1 MVDFVVMNAALVNT
15 FSVTMFF
22 ILSMVLYFVNIPTK
36 TEYTNYKKARRIIGF
51 ALLMIVVIEILRF
64 LFPVTGL
71 KRFLEL
77 VSLIVFSFVFTSLS
91 FVSFLYMLEVPR
103 KERQIIKKNATICA
117 VLLLCLGITG
127 YIFVDIRSLIKAIM
141 STIYIVM
148 CLYEF
153 TQCIREYD
161 RLTMSL
167 EDCTA
172 ESLNVKWMYPMLW
185 VAAICS
191 LLLGCSFFYKPLT
204 EISGLFFAAT
214 YAVLTF
220 KIINFAP
227 NDLNEVRNRLNAR
240 AAGKTA
246 TEDKSEQAQITAPV
260 QSESIAHETADD
272 DSAHENKGYS
282 KIEPLVKKW
291 VDEELYTAPEINI
304 KEAAIQMGT
313 NSNYL
318 SQYINRELNTTFST
332 WLNTLRIEKSK
343 EYLGAGS
350 RMSIEEIGTK
360 VGYQNIYNFSRW
372 FKIVTGMSPS
382 EWRKAQ

>member
-1 MVDFVVMNAALVNT
+1 MNTVLVNT

-22 ILSMVLYFVNIPTK
+22 ILSMVLYFVNIPSK
-36 TEYTNYKKARRIIGF
+36 PDYINYKKARRIIGF
-51 ALLMIVVIEILRF
+51 ALLMIVAIQILRIC
-64 LFPVTGL
+64 FPVTGL

-77 VSLIVFSFVFTSLS
+77 VSLIFFSFVFTSLS

-103 KERQIIKKNATICA
+103 RERQIIKKNATICA
-117 VLLLCLGITG
+117 ALLLCLGITG
-127 YIFVDIRSLIKAIM
+127 YIFVDIRSLVKAIM

-185 VAAICS
+185 VTAICS
-191 LLLGCSFFYKPLT
+191 LLMGCSFFYKPLT
-204 EISGLFFAAT
+204 QVSGLFFAVT
-214 YAVLTF
+214 YSILTF

-227 NDLNEVRNRLNAR
+227 KDLNEVRNRLNAR

-246 TEDKSEQAQITAPV
+246 TETIPEATQAPAPIQVTVPV
-260 QSESIAHETADD
+260 QTVTVATETADD
-272 DSAHENKGYS
+272 DTAHENRGYV
-282 KIEPLVKKW
+282 KIEPLIQKW
-291 VDEELYTAPEINI
+291 VDEELYTASEINI

-318 SQYINRELNTTFST
+318 SQYINKELHTTFST

-343 EYLGAGS
+343 EYLSAGG